1 MQDTLWNQGIIKKTV
16 LALQS
21 ALLYSLSACKNGI
34 TVLKTSVHSKLKQ
47 LPVNQPWST
56 KTHPDEFFKIYWQ
69 MEIL

>member
-21 ALLYSLSACKNGI
+21 ALLYSFSACKNGI

-47 LPVNQPWST
+47 LPVNQP
-56 KTHPDEFFKIYWQ
+56 
-69 MEIL
+69 